1 MLTEIQIFGQITSWL
16 EIFAMLT
23 GLAGVWLTIKENI
36 WCFPVGIVNVTLFAW
51 LFFTP
56 GIQLYADA
64 LLQCIYVL
72 LLFYGWLNWAE
83 KNNKKE
89 KLSPVK
95 ITIVTAIKVAI
106 VSIIGAVILAFFLQK
121 YTNASYPWL
130 DSILTCSS
138 LAAQWMIAKKKIEN
152 WVVWIAVDIIYIPL
166 YIVKH
171 LPLTAF
177 LYFIF
182 LVLAIIGYQDWKKN
196 ISYREH

>member
-16 EIFAMLT
+16 EIFAMLS

-106 VSIIGAVILAFFLQK
+106 ASIIGAVILAFFLQK

-152 WVVWIAVDIIYIPL
+152 WLIWVLVNIMYIGIYL
-166 YIVKH
+166 YKD
-171 LPLTAF
+171 LW
-177 LYFIF
+177 LYSVLFFIY
-182 LVLAIIGYQDWKKN
+182 LILAISGYLTWRKSLKFQV
-196 ISYREH
+196 

>member
-51 LFFTP
+51 HFFTP

-106 VSIIGAVILAFFLQK
+106 ASIIGAVILAFFLQK

-152 WVVWIAVDIIYIPL
+152 WVVWIVVDIIYIPL